1 MRHVVRAIA
10 LAMALLVAAAFM
22 EVAVRRL
29 DGYRLSSLQLVPVRA
44 PIGQTLKPGELVRR
58 YAATL
63 PVAEGVRREWFDV
76 VPAELPRPP
85 LPPELAVVTEQSRS
99 SGVGSDLFK
108 QWNTRYLKE
117 KVCSGDPLF
126 RRFPGFAF
134 SYEPDEPT
142 LHPPYR
148 FIPSLASP
156 YGLVTNR
163 FGFRGH
169 DITPDKPA
177 GVIRIAFVGASATL
191 GSHVHFFSYP
201 EFIEPWLNLWAQSA
215 APGVRFET
223 INAGREGIS
232 STDIAAI
239 VRQEVVSLE
248 PDVIVFY
255 EGGNQ
260 FTPQTMIQE
269 ENGPR
274 APPDTSTRAV
284 PGTPYFALLQR
295 LTTLSRRL
303 RLGFGA
309 EPAKPRYRLN
319 WPASVS
325 EADPNP
331 DSSELPLDLPRI
343 VYNLD
348 DIRQSAAKLG
358 ATVAVSSFIWR
369 VDSEMKLDPVN
380 SAAYYEMLNVKLWPT
395 TYADI
400 RRMADFQNRVFR
412 NYAAKRQVPFLDVA
426 SAFPKDVNLFED
438 PVHPTLDGDR
448 LRAWVV
454 FQQLL
459 PILRAGIGAGRWPQA
474 DRMPFGAVSPLAS
487 LQRTETTCA
496 NLSGDTPIA
505 GAVSVADLTASDES
519 STVTGSGPKHLVTTK
534 GRNGYSAIAPIAAVA
549 RISGPGAAH
558 IRLRVQS
565 GRVAVGVL
573 KPDQSAFVIYRTVET
588 STDFTELYLPVP
600 SLSDAGFVL
609 ISNAVP
615 ADGQRSIVDVDQIR
629 VLKHQERRPGE

>member
-1 MRHVVRAIA
+1 MRHVVRIVS
-10 LAMALLVAAAFM
+10 LAMVLIVTVAIM
-22 EVAVRRL
+22 ELTIRHL
-29 DGYRLSSLQLVPVRA
+29 DGYRLLSLRLV
-44 PIGQTLKPGELVRR
+44 QTRVTVGNTLEPGALVRR

-63 PVAEGVRREWFDV
+63 PVADGVRREWFGV

-85 LPPELAVVTEQSRS
+85 LSPELAIAARQNES
-99 SGVGSDLFK
+99 SGAGFDFFK
-108 QWNTRYLKE
+108 LWNTLYLKE
-117 KVCSGDPLF
+117 HVCSRDPLF
-126 RRFPGFAF
+126 LKFPGFAF
-134 SYEPDEPT
+134 TYEPVEGT

-148 FIPSLASP
+148 FLPGVASP

-163 FGFRGH
+163 LGFRGH

-177 GVIRIAFVGASATL
+177 GVIRIVFVGASATL
-191 GSHVHFFSYP
+191 GSHRQFFSYP
-201 EFIEPWLNLWAQSA
+201 EFIEPWLNLWAESA
-215 APGVRFET
+215 APGIRFET

-239 VRQEVVSLE
+239 VRQEVVPLE
-248 PDVIVFY
+248 PDLIVYY

-260 FTPQTMIQE
+260 FTPQTMIHE
-269 ENGPR
+269 EDAPR
-274 APPDTSTRAV
+274 APPDTSTSEV
-284 PGTPYFALLQR
+284 PGTQFFALLQR
-295 LTTLSRRL
+295 VTTLSRRL
-303 RLGFGA
+303 RFRFGV

-319 WPASVS
+319 FPASVS

-331 DSSELPLDLPRI
+331 DSSELPLDLPAI
-343 VYNLD
+343 VHNLD
-348 DIRQSAAKLG
+348 DIRQSAAKSG

-369 VDSEMKLDPVN
+369 VESGLKLDPVDRA
-380 SAAYYEMLNVKLWPT
+380 SYYDLLNVKLWPT

-400 RRMADFQNRVFR
+400 RRMADFQNRVLR
-412 NYAAKRQVPFLDVA
+412 NYAARRGVPFLDVA
-426 SAFPKDVNLFED
+426 SAFPNDINLFTD
-438 PVHPTLDGDR
+438 PVHPTFDGDR

-459 PILRAGIGAGRWPQA
+459 PILRAGIGAGRWPQP
-474 DRMPFGAVSPLAS
+474 DRVPFGAVSKPAS
-487 LQRTETTCA
+487 WQRTETTCA
-496 NLSGDTPIA
+496 NLSGDTPIP

-549 RISGPGAAH
+549 RIAGPGAAQ

-615 ADGQRSIVDVDQIR
+615 VDGQRSIVDVDQIR
-629 VLKHQERRPGE
+629 ILKHQDRKPGG